1 MFAAITR
8 GVIHSLQQSPPDI
21 EALRVYLLLPECSV
35 YQQEEHYDAIVI
47 PFSEAIL
54 RLSANAGKV
63 LSESLFTKQVLSSIN
78 DVKISFNGG
87 VAFLW
92 QCAIDSGKQICL
104 KCHSYVIFIIIIII
118 PVYPLR
124 SISRTSSSILLCTSS
139 LLMLCSS
146 PRSSPLVLTPVA

>member
-63 LSESLFTKQVLSSIN
+63 LSESLLTKQIISNIN
-78 DVKISFNGG
+78 DVKILLYNG
-87 VAFLW
+87 VAF
-92 QCAIDSGKQICL
+92 
-104 KCHSYVIFIIIIII
+104 F
-118 PVYPLR
+118 
-124 SISRTSSSILLCTSS
+124 
-139 LLMLCSS
+139 
-146 PRSSPLVLTPVA
+146 

>member
-35 YQQEEHYDAIVI
+35 YQQEKHYDAIVI

-78 DVKISFNGG
+78 VVK
-87 VAFLW
+87 
-92 QCAIDSGKQICL
+92 K
-104 KCHSYVIFIIIIII
+104 FI
-118 PVYPLR
+118 
-124 SISRTSSSILLCTSS
+124 
-139 LLMLCSS
+139 
-146 PRSSPLVLTPVA
+146 